1 MKSVWGLLVLA
12 VAAVSGEAT
21 WEDTDATTALWKA
34 ISGGDITELEKLLE
48 EDKDAALARAADG
61 RGPLW

>member
-21 WEDTDATTALWKA
+21 WEDTDTTTALWKA
-34 ISGGDITELEKLLE
+34 VQF
-48 EDKDAALARAADG
+48 RQ
-61 RGPLW
+61 